1 MTVAEYP
8 ALPTQGETRHRPMA
22 DDQAMAP
29 ETDHTAPRP
38 DRRQVPYRMAA
49 RSVDDIVLDIVTV
62 RMARRVNSS
71 GRAQTIKR
79 QRPGT

>member
-1 MTVAEYP
+1 
-8 ALPTQGETRHRPMA
+8 MA

-49 RSVDDIVLDIVTV
+49 RSDDDIVDIVTV

-71 GRAQTIKR
+71 GRARTITR